1 MVAGWSRRP
10 SLLSQPTLLALFQLD
25 RPPIAFGLRKGK
37 IILRLYFFVK
47 GKHYSLTVFF
57 LAWGLLLCERD
68 REKAQQER
76 LERGMSTGTSG
87 ATERES
93 RRYPSLQ
100 DVPHNVFRQMCL
112 PSCPEEIMQEEVR
125 QVFLSVM
132 DSDKTSSTA
141 HVLVG
146 PPGTGKTTLFSLFHA
161 DADTEVHYV
170 DIALHRTLTALREKV
185 QFLKERQAMRRARKI
200 IILDEVDC
208 MTPEGQFAL
217 LSIMEE
223 LSCWTFVF
231 LSNTNKLCSALRNR
245 CRLWSVNLVSEDN
258 LLARLRGLNH
268 KFHRQLGTPRL
279 KDNLLKFMVQCS
291 YGDIRKAIKLFKSM
305 DREQCEA
312 LKQEQ
317 DLVDAFFFLL
327 VDMDVVEVCRQ
338 GNTLAQASALALL
351 WAEMALPLSTFFH
364 RLYEYLLHPTRLRNL
379 VQQKHG
385 KLHQM
390 EEAQV
395 SLQAFVRPSPSFLVH
410 VLRTSTEVRRS
421 ASSPGGTHVL
431 LTSLLVALLSR
442 HSE

>member
-1 MVAGWSRRP
+1 
-10 SLLSQPTLLALFQLD
+10 
-25 RPPIAFGLRKGK
+25 
-37 IILRLYFFVK
+37 
-47 GKHYSLTVFF
+47 
-57 LAWGLLLCERD
+57 
-68 REKAQQER
+68 
-76 LERGMSTGTSG
+76 MSASTSG
-87 ATERES
+87 QGEKKS
-93 RRYPSLQ
+93 KRYSSLQ
-100 DVPHNVFRQMCL
+100 DVPHAVFRRMCV
-112 PSCPEEIMQEEVR
+112 PTCPEEIMQEEVR
-125 QVFLSVM
+125 EVFCSVM
-132 DSDKTSSTA
+132 DSHKTCCGA

-146 PPGTGKTTLFSLFHA
+146 PPGTGKTTLYSLFCA
-161 DADTEVHYV
+161 DPDTEVHYV
-170 DIALHRTLTALREKV
+170 DIALHRTLAALREKV
-185 QFLKERQAMRRARKI
+185 QFLKERQARRRARKI
-200 IILDEVDC
+200 LILDEVDC

-258 LLARLRGLNH
+258 LLGRLRTLND
-268 KFHRQLGTPRL
+268 KFHSQLGTPRL
-279 KDNLLKFMVQCS
+279 KDGLLKFMVQCS
-291 YGDIRKAIKLFKSM
+291 HGDIRKAIKLFKSM

-327 VDMDVVEVCRQ
+327 VDGEVIEVCRQ
-338 GNTLAQASALALL
+338 GNTLAQASLLTLL
-351 WAEMALPLSTFFH
+351 WTEMALPLSTFFY
-364 RLYEYLLHPTRLRNL
+364 RLYEYLLHPARLRNL

-390 EEAQV
+390 EEKQV
-395 SLQAFVRPSPSFLVH
+395 SLQAFLHPPPSFLLH

-421 ASSPGGTHVL
+421 ASSPGGTHTL